1 MNKPVIILYG
11 AFDRYNYGD
20 NLMPILLEHYF
31 MQVNKD
37 ISEKYSIIYA
47 SIKESNLSRYAC
59 KPTQSI
65 KNLLNVPNGSILIV
79 VGGETMGANING
91 LYLHTFEKEIYYSF
105 ASFLL
110 KYFKYF
116 FTIFSFII
124 YPSPWIYPYIPNKSS
139 FKSDV
144 KIILNTVGGV
154 PSNRAISNL
163 KKIDYI
169 SVRDLRSYNSINKD
183 FNVKLVPDSVMLLS
197 RLFSLSDL
205 ENKISADL
213 NDKFDFSK
221 QYIVIQ
227 MCPYKASCT
236 AEELARILTDIRDDY
251 HLEPVLLPI
260 GYASGHDDVVFL
272 EQVKNAAQGELKLF
286 YDLTIWDIAYFIAN
300 SKGFYGT
307 SLHGVI
313 TAMSYQIPHFCINE
327 KLGKLVSFL
336 ETWSIEPFFKP
347 LHPNDIYNYIN
358 PKYDR
363 LELNQK
369 VILAQDSIEQ
379 HYDYIIGEF
388 IEV

>member
-20 NLMPILLEHYF
+20 NLMPVLLEHYF

-37 ISEKYSIIYA
+37 IFEKYSIIYA

-79 VGGETMGANING
+79 VGGETMAASING
-91 LYLHTFEKEIYYSF
+91 LYLHTFEEKKYYNLAHF
-105 ASFLL
+105 FMKHA
-110 KYFKYF
+110 KYF
-116 FTIFSFII
+116 FTLFSFTM

-139 FKSDV
+139 FKTNV

-154 PSNRAISNL
+154 PSKRAVNNL

-183 FNVKLVPDSVMLLS
+183 FNVKLVPDSVLLLS
-197 RLFSLSDL
+197 RLFPLSNL
-205 ENKISADL
+205 KNKISTNL

-221 QYIVIQ
+221 QYIIIQ

-236 AEELARILTDIRDDY
+236 AQELASILMRIRDDY
-251 HLEPVLLPI
+251 HLEPILLPI

-272 EQVKNAAQGELKLF
+272 EQVKDAAQGELKLF

-300 SKGFYGT
+300 SQGFYGT

-336 ETWSIEPFFKP
+336 ETWSIEPFSKP
-347 LHPNDIYNYIN
+347 LHPNDIYDYIH
-358 PKYDR
+358 P
-363 LELNQK
+363 EFEQSQLNQK

-379 HYDYIIGEF
+379 HYDYIIDEF
-388 IEV
+388 IGV